1 MYAEPIDSLQK
12 NKRIEERNKVEQT
25 HRDDLSRRI
34 EFVDG
39 GSEGRSQTSVT
50 RALRAAMTSAEFQ
63 RRDASRAPGPKVSTG
78 MLAHGFVPWK
88 TCRERE
94 RERRSGGVLQPRG
107 ALEGVEYGEGRKEGG
122 KEGGFSHHAQ
132 PPARAI
138 SNPYLRSAT
147 PVERATLVTLPY
159 ISFYI
164 LFRTALTPV
173 VVVPASSNPPL
184 YFRLRCFR

>member
-94 RERRSGGVLQPRG
+94 RERDG
-107 ALEGVEYGEGRKEGG
+107 LEGYCSRGGRWRGWSTAKAGRREGRRVGSATTPNPRRER
-122 KEGGFSHHAQ
+122 FRTPIFVPQ
-132 PPARAI
+132 PPWREPPWSHYHI
-138 SNPYLRSAT
+138 FPF
-147 PVERATLVTLPY
+147 
-159 ISFYI
+159 ISF
-164 LFRTALTPV
+164 
-173 VVVPASSNPPL
+173 SEPL
-184 YFRLRCFR
+184 